1 MILHILPENGRKR
14 GCSRPWHVFHPV
26 VFVGPHFVWLK
37 LSQWRL
43 LLVQMCSELVVVLL
57 AENLFPGSKTS
68 KQIRTQDGWQNA
80 ARNLRITCSAAS
92 ATWARFP
99 KLTIQC
105 AHYQHICIVLDM
117 FMWCPRQLWGKG
129 TRDDSWML
137 SLGQQA
143 PPRNETP
150 LLPPPR
156 KRWVTSKKED
166 DEQEEDEDENK
177 VEDENEDDNPGPS

>member
-1 MILHILPENGRKR
+1 MSQHARSGAFRIGIPSL
-14 GCSRPWHVFHPV
+14 
-26 VFVGPHFVWLK
+26 LK
-37 LSQWRL
+37 LIFWALS
-43 LLVQMCSELVVVLL
+43 
-57 AENLFPGSKTS
+57 
-68 KQIRTQDGWQNA
+68 
-80 ARNLRITCSAAS
+80 SAS
-92 ATWARFP
+92 TTP
-99 KLTIQC
+99 
-105 AHYQHICIVLDM
+105 
-117 FMWCPRQLWGKG
+117 GKG